1 MSSDKVEKGHPTRQ
15 RACRLHRGAIHLA
28 RESGTP
34 DDRRRRR
41 VRPDHAGP
49 GRPANHYHGSR
60 ELSRISRRNYGARV
74 MVRMRDQVARF
85 GTRFVEDMA
94 TKVDLSERPFK
105 VWVNDDL
112 YGLTY

>member
-1 MSSDKVEKGHPTRQ
+1 M
-15 RACRLHRGAIHLA
+15 
-28 RESGTP
+28 
-34 DDRRRRR
+34 
-41 VRPDHAGP
+41 GP
-49 GRPANHYHGSR
+49 
-60 ELSRISRRNYGARV
+60 EL

-112 YGLTY
+112 YRLTY